1 MNILAYTN
9 SLLNYLVD
17 KQEESELVIDDTLEQ
32 NIKTC
37 LSIFGLEYNNDTDFY
52 AILDTF
58 EDLLEK
64 PLEQH
69 KIDVTKIYE
78 ITSQDLV
85 LIEILQLQIIER
97 LLAEL
102 YEIYDHY
109 VINSDITSKDVFGNM
124 VNSGEL
130 YLRTQNIDIGYLDL
144 LLNKRG
150 FNSIKTYITNPSSRY
165 LQDIKSLHE
174 KILNLI

>member
-1 MNILAYTN
+1 MNILSYTN

-64 PLEQH
+64 PH

-78 ITSQDLV
+78 ITSHDIV
-85 LIEILQLQIIER
+85 LIERLQLQIIER

-109 VINSDITSKDVFGNM
+109 VINSDIISKDVFGNM
-124 VNSGEL
+124 VNAGEL
-130 YLRTQNIDIGYLDL
+130 YLKTQNNDIEYLDL

-150 FNSIKTYITNPSSRY
+150 FNSIKTYITNPSPRY
-165 LQDIKSLHE
+165 LQDIKSIHE

>member
-1 MNILAYTN
+1 MNILSYIN
-9 SLLNYLVD
+9 RLLNYLVD

-37 LSIFGLEYNNDTDFY
+37 LSIFGLEYSKDTDFY

-58 EDLLEK
+58 GELLQE
-64 PLEQH
+64 PSGHH

-85 LIEILQLQIIER
+85 LIERLQLQIIER
-97 LLAEL
+97 LLSEL

-109 VINSDITSKDVFGNM
+109 VINSDITSKDVFGNI
-124 VNSGEL
+124 VNVGEL
-130 YLRTQNIDIGYLDL
+130 YLKTQNIDIEYLDL
-144 LLNKRG
+144 LLNKHG
-150 FNSIKTYITNPSSRY
+150 FNSIKNYITNPSPRY

-174 KILNLI
+174 KILDLI

>member
-37 LSIFGLEYNNDTDFY
+37 LNIFGLEYNKDTDFY

-58 EDLLEK
+58 GDLLQE
-64 PLEQH
+64 PR
-69 KIDVTKIYE
+69 KIDITKIYE
-78 ITSQDLV
+78 ITSQDIV
-85 LIEILQLQIIER
+85 LIERLQLQIIER

-109 VINSDITSKDVFGNM
+109 AINSDITAKDVFGNI
-124 VNSGEL
+124 VNAGEL
-130 YLRTQNIDIGYLDL
+130 YLKTQNIDIEYLDS
-144 LLNKRG
+144 LLNKHG
-150 FNSIKTYITNPSSRY
+150 FNSIKTYITNQSPKY